1 MTRKLRFEQFSEG
14 RGVVLSVEAARSLH
28 YSPESVLEREFFAGD
43 RLTRDLPGVSDDD
56 RAHLDADGLVRI
68 GTEVRPGML
77 LVGRVM
83 PSRRKAAAP
92 EPDEDEAE
100 EAEPP
105 EDETPPQELERS
117 LRCSPGLFGT
127 VVAVDRTKGK
137 GKAPDVVR
145 VTVRRER
152 PLSAGDL
159 LSIDGHEPR
168 LFLGTAD
175 LEPGVDGR
183 WPGPA
188 GEWTVKRVAPEA
200 ADLIH
205 ARSIGPYSLVTHQP
219 LGGREQF
226 GGQVL
231 HEAQALALLSRGAI
245 STVHDCFTL
254 KSDDATGRV
263 ALYESLATGEPV
275 KKRGLPH
282 SVAAVEQLLRA
293 VGFDVSLSA
302 DPVDLR
308 LMTDERVVELGPHPV
323 KKPETLNYR
332 TLKPEKG
339 GLFCE
344 EIFGPLDDAPTRLR
358 TLGHI
363 ALAVPLVHPWAKA
376 PIAQLLGV
384 DVERIEQVM
393 HCEST
398 LDGREPEDADDVGG
412 AAIARALAQVDLDA
426 APPELAAAL
435 RRSRTSPA
443 AFCLTKWP
451 VLSPELR
458 PLVPLEGGR
467 FATSDLNDLYRRLI
481 NRNNRTARLIE
492 LNAPAII
499 IRNEVRMLQQA
510 LGSLL
515 DNRREE
521 DSIRG
526 PNQRPLV
533 SLVEFFIAQFE
544 KTTTK
549 RVDYSGVARAV
560 FDANLH
566 GRTAIIPRSM
576 VRELL
581 RPRLYRWLEAAGHVT
596 TLKGAKNMVNA
607 EAAPANEA
615 LEAIA
620 PTVPMLLMHES
631 GPGAV
636 GVDVALGDGEAI
648 VVSHE
653 VFDALGL
660 REGDVVVVH
669 VPVTEA
675 SEREVRS
682 LGLDQLAAP
691 SMPSS
696 GWLGKLP
703 GLDDPAAFLLE
714 TALAGES
721 DPLTDRLSRLMLGR
735 VAT

>member
-1 MTRKLRFEQFSEG
+1 MTRKLVFEQFAEG
-14 RGVVLSVEAARSLH
+14 RGVVLSAEAARLLH
-28 YSPESVLEREFFAGD
+28 YSPESVLEREFFPGD
-43 RLTRDLPGVSDDD
+43 RLTRELADVSDDE
-56 RAHLDADGLVRI
+56 RAHLDAEGLVRV
-68 GTEVRPGML
+68 GADVRPGMI
-77 LVGRVM
+77 LVGRVTV
-83 PSRRKAAAP
+83 SRRKAAAP
-92 EPDEDEAE
+92 ESEEEDA
-100 EAEPP
+100 P
-105 EDETPPQELERS
+105 EDETPPQELDRS

-127 VVAVDRTKGK
+127 VVAVDRVKGK

-152 PLSAGDL
+152 PLAVGDL

-168 LFLGTAD
+168 VFLGTVD
-175 LEPGVDGR
+175 LESGVDGR

-200 ADLIH
+200 ADLVH
-205 ARSIGPYSLVTHQP
+205 ARSIGPYSLVTQQP

-231 HEAQALALLSRGAI
+231 HESQALALIGRGAI
-245 STVHDCFTL
+245 TMVHECLTL
-254 KSDDATGRV
+254 KSDDVTGRV
-263 ALYESLATGEPV
+263 ALYESLVTGEPV

-282 SVAAVEQLLRA
+282 SVVGVEQLLRA
-293 VGFDVSLSA
+293 MAFDVELTGDS
-302 DPVDLR
+302 VELR
-308 LMTDERVVELGPHPV
+308 LMSDERVVELGPHRV
-323 KKPETLNYR
+323 TKPETLNYR

-344 EIFGPLDDAPTRLR
+344 EIFGSLDDAQTRLR
-358 TLGHI
+358 TLGHL

-376 PIAQLLGV
+376 PVAQLLGV
-384 DVERIEQVM
+384 DEERIEQVM
-393 HCEST
+393 LCERT
-398 LDGREPEDADDVGG
+398 LDGREPEDTDDVGG
-412 AAIARALAQVDLDA
+412 AAVARALAQVDLDD

-443 AFCLTKWP
+443 SFCLTKWP

-467 FATSDLNDLYRRLI
+467 FATSDLNDLYRRVI

-521 DSIRG
+521 GAIVG
-526 PNQRPLV
+526 PNGRPLV
-533 SLVEFFIAQFE
+533 SLVEFFIGQVE
-544 KTTTK
+544 KLATK

-566 GRTAIIPRSM
+566 GRTAIVPRSM
-576 VRELL
+576 ARELL
-581 RPRLYRWLEAAGHVT
+581 RPRLYRWLEAAGHVST
-596 TLKGAKNMVNA
+596 IKAAKNLVTA
-607 EAAPANEA
+607 EAPQANDA

-620 PTVPMLLMHES
+620 PTVPLLLTHEVE
-631 GPGAV
+631 PRAV
-636 GVDVALGDGEAI
+636 GVDVTLGDADAI
-648 VVSHE
+648 VMSRE
-653 VFDALGL
+653 VFEALGL
-660 REGDVVVVH
+660 REGDVVIAH
-669 VPVTEA
+669 VPVSDA

-682 LGLDQLAAP
+682 LGLDQLSVP
-691 SMPSS
+691 SMPAT
-696 GWLGKLP
+696 GWLGRLP
-703 GLDDPAAFLLE
+703 GNADPAPLLLQI
-714 TALAGES
+714 ALS
-721 DPLTDRLSRLMLGR
+721 KDTDPLTDRLSRLMLGR
-735 VAT
+735 LAT

>member
-1 MTRKLRFEQFSEG
+1 MTRKLVFEQFAEG
-14 RGVVLSVEAARSLH
+14 RGVVLSEEAARSLH
-28 YSPESVLEREFFAGD
+28 YSPESVLEREFFPGD
-43 RLTRDLPGVSDDD
+43 RLTRELPGVSDED

-68 GTEVRPGML
+68 GTDVRPGMI
-77 LVGRVM
+77 LVGRVAV
-83 PSRRKAAAP
+83 SRRAAAQS
-92 EPDEDEAE
+92 EDEE
-100 EAEPP
+100 EEDVVL

-117 LRCSPGLFGT
+117 LRCYPGLFGA
-127 VVAVDRTKGK
+127 VVAVDRVKGK

-152 PLSAGDL
+152 PLSVGDL
-159 LSIDGHEPR
+159 LSIDGGEPR
-168 LFLGTAD
+168 LFIGTVE
-175 LEPGVDGR
+175 LESGDGR
-183 WPGPA
+183 WSGPA

-200 ADLIH
+200 ADLVH
-205 ARSIGPYSLVTHQP
+205 ARSIGPYSLVTQQP
-219 LGGREQF
+219 LGGRDQF

-231 HEAQALALLSRGAI
+231 HEAQALALIARGAI
-245 STVHDCFTL
+245 TTVHDCLTL
-254 KSDDATGRV
+254 KSDDVTGRV
-263 ALYESLATGEPV
+263 ALYESLVTGEPV
-275 KKRGLPH
+275 KKRGLPQ
-282 SVAAVEQLLRA
+282 SVAGVEQLLRA
-293 VGFDVSLSA
+293 MAFDVDLTGDS
-302 DPVDLR
+302 VGLR
-308 LMTDERVVELGPHPV
+308 LMTDERVVELGPHRV

-344 EIFGPLDDAPTRLR
+344 EIFGSLDDASARFR

-376 PIAQLLGV
+376 SIAQLLGV

-393 HCEST
+393 GCERT

-412 AAIARALAQVDLDA
+412 PAIARALAQVDLDA

-435 RRSRTSPA
+435 RRSGISPA

-458 PLVPLEGGR
+458 PLVPLDGGR

-481 NRNNRTARLIE
+481 NRNNRTARLME

-499 IRNEVRMLQQA
+499 IRNEVRMLQQS

-515 DNRREE
+515 DNRRDEGA
-521 DSIRG
+521 IVG
-526 PNQRPLV
+526 PNSRPLV
-533 SLVEFFIAQFE
+533 SLVEFFMGQFE

-560 FDANLH
+560 FNARLE

-576 VRELL
+576 ARELL

-596 TLKGAKNMVNA
+596 TIKGAKNMVNA
-607 EAAPANEA
+607 EAPPANEA
-615 LEAIA
+615 LEIIA

-631 GPGAV
+631 EPGGV
-636 GVDVALGDGEAI
+636 GVDVTLGDGDAI
-648 VVSHE
+648 VMSRE

-660 REGDVVVVH
+660 REGDVVIVH

-682 LGLDQLAAP
+682 LGLEQLAVP

-703 GLDDPAAFLLE
+703 GLDDPAPFLLE
-714 TALAGES
+714 TALAGEA

-735 VAT
+735 LTT